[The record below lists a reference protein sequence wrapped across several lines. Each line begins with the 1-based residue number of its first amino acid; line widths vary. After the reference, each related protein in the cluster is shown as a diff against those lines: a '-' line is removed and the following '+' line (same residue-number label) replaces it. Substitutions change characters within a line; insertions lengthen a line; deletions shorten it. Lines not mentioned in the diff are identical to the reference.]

1 MKCNNC
7 HQEATGSFCSNCG
20 APLEG
25 ASCSVCEAAL
35 VPGARFCTRCG
46 APVRSRPSIIPWLI
60 TGAALVALIV
70 VLAWPAVRRAGGPR
84 FDPQPQTSAQPPI
97 ASSPG
102 SPPPLTGTP
111 REQADRLFNRVM
123 SERAEGNI
131 EQAEFFLPM
140 AIRAYRRAEPL
151 DADGRFH
158 LSLLEA
164 SAGEFAASRASAE
177 QILATTP
184 DHLLALGAAAE
195 AAAGEGDSA
204 AAREYY
210 QRFVEAYD
218 AENREPRPEYDD
230 HARLLP
236 EYRRAAERALRPDQE
251 RREEGDGRREMGG
264 GHGGNEP
271 GER

>member
-1 MKCNNC
+1 MKCINC

-20 APLEG
+20 APVDG
-25 ASCSVCEAAL
+25 ASCSVCEAPL
-35 VPGARFCTRCG
+35 SSGARFCTRCG
-46 APVRSRPSIIPWLI
+46 APVRNRPSIIPWLI

-70 VLAWPAVRRAGGPR
+70 VLTWPAVRGTGGPR
-84 FDPQPQTSAQPPI
+84 FNPQAPAQAPI
-97 ASSPG
+97 ASAPG

-123 SERAEGNI
+123 TERADGNL

-140 AIRAYRRAEPL
+140 AISAYRQAEPL

-164 SAGEFAASRASAE
+164 SAGELAASRASAE

-210 QRFVEAYD
+210 QQFLDAYD
-218 AENREPRPEYDD
+218 AGSQESRPEYDD

-236 EYRRAAERALRPDQE
+236 EYQRAAERAL
-251 RREEGDGRREMGG
+251 GR
-264 GHGGNEP
+264 
-271 GER
+271 